1 MRTLL
6 AALAAAFALQAMA
19 QSQGPTQAI
28 PGQRPA
34 EKSDYEIEQER
45 KGGVVEGV
53 VKLPPYFKESDLM
66 EFEVTRASSMRF
78 YVDRASISVGQD
90 LVVRYTLVARGPQ
103 GGENVS
109 YEGIHCKGNTHRIY
123 AFGQAGGK
131 WRPVEISWQL
141 TDKMWVRVLRR
152 DYFCP
157 THRPIYN
164 VAEGVDALRR
174 GGHPDRENISAGG
187 AGSR

>member
-1 MRTLL
+1 MRALL
-6 AALAAAFALQAMA
+6 AALCALVALQALA

-34 EKSDYEIEQER
+34 EKSDYELEQER
-45 KGGVVEGV
+45 KGGLIEGAI
-53 VKLPPYFKESDLM
+53 KLPPYFKEGDLM
-66 EFEVTRASSMRF
+66 EFEATRASSMRF
-78 YVDRASISVGQD
+78 YVDRASISVGDD

-123 AFGQAGGK
+123 AFGRSDRT
-131 WRPVEISWQL
+131 WRPVDLGWQM
-141 TDKMWVRVLRR
+141 TDKLWSRVLRR

-157 THRPIYN
+157 NHRAIFN
-164 VAEGVDALRR
+164 VAEGIDALRR
-174 GGHPDRENISAGG
+174 GGHPDRENIGG
-187 AGSR
+187 VGGSK